1 MRKFSIMSECLFF
14 NDQLSK
20 KFTAKER
27 EDMKRRY
34 CGGGSSQC
42 ARYIVAQALGL
53 HGKSVKNSP
62 ISWFSCP
69 RTSHLK
75 GLLSR

>member
-1 MRKFSIMSECLFF
+1 MRECSIMSECLFF

-34 CGGGSSQC
+34 CDGGSSQC

-53 HGKSVKNSP
+53 NEVPGNLFPQKLFRVSV
-62 ISWFSCP
+62 I
-69 RTSHLK
+69 L
-75 GLLSR
+75 GI